1 MDKNC
6 GFKQRLFK
14 ENVNY
19 RTQELAA
26 LADTIK
32 ILNDDDN
39 ALELFEKTPPGAN
52 SFVQMQVSEKSTKAR
67 ASLRHHGQ
75 RRDFI
80 SMALHGNRQVN
91 DDSKKEYCE
100 EQFDLSDAKKKL
112 EDGIKALDKE
122 VAEATEN
129 LYGKF
134 RTRSSRHKTNKHVIV
149 RVLVCNNV
157 VEQP

>member
-1 MDKNC
+1 MDQNC
-6 GFKQRLFK
+6 GFKQRFFK

-19 RTQELAA
+19 CTQELVA
-26 LADTIK
+26 LVNTFK
-32 ILNDDDN
+32 IPTDDDN
-39 ALELFEKTPPGAN
+39 ALELFKKTPPGAN

-80 SMALHGNRQVN
+80 SMVLHGDRQVN

-134 RTRSSRHKTNKHVIV
+134 
-149 RVLVCNNV
+149 
-157 VEQP
+157 

>member
-1 MDKNC
+1 MNC
-6 GFKQRLFK
+6 GLKQKLFK

-32 ILNDDDN
+32 ILTDDDD
-39 ALELFEKTPPGAN
+39 ALELFKKTPLRRQQLCSDAGFREVHQDSCKPL
-52 SFVQMQVSEKSTKAR
+52 SSWP
-67 ASLRHHGQ
+67 ASRL
-75 RRDFI
+75 
-80 SMALHGNRQVN
+80 ALHGNRQVN

-134 RTRSSRHKTNKHVIV
+134 
-149 RVLVCNNV
+149 
-157 VEQP
+157 

>member
-1 MDKNC
+1 M
-6 GFKQRLFK
+6 
-14 ENVNY
+14 
-19 RTQELAA
+19 
-26 LADTIK
+26 
-32 ILNDDDN
+32 IL
-39 ALELFEKTPPGAN
+39 LLSSSRRPPPGAN
-52 SFVQMQVSEKSTKAR
+52 NFVQMQVSEKSTKAR

-91 DDSKKEYCE
+91 DDSKKEQCE

-134 RTRSSRHKTNKHVIV
+134 
-149 RVLVCNNV
+149 
-157 VEQP
+157 

>member
-1 MDKNC
+1 MVIKDVVKKDVRDLDKNC

-32 ILNDDDN
+32 IINDDDA
-39 ALELFEKTPPGAN
+39 ALELFKKTPPGAN

-80 SMALHGNRQVN
+80 SMALHGNRPGEGDQN
-91 DDSKKEYCE
+91 D
-100 EQFDLSDAKKKL
+100 
-112 EDGIKALDKE
+112 
-122 VAEATEN
+122 
-129 LYGKF
+129 
-134 RTRSSRHKTNKHVIV
+134 
-149 RVLVCNNV
+149 
-157 VEQP
+157 